1 VQTEWQAWEEAAN
14 YLLENKMNPEEAA
27 AYADRSISIED
38 RFENEI
44 TKARALSALGRE
56 TEARTTQDKAL
67 SMGSEQ
73 QVYDFARSLQRL
85 GQQQEALAIF
95 EGNIAKHPGTW
106 RSHLERSR
114 LAVSANEYDRATQE
128 MNAAI
133 AAAPAEM
140 KPALSDLLRQLAQRV
155 DINK

>member
-1 VQTEWQAWEEAAN
+1 MNAEEAAG
-14 YLLENKMNPEEAA
+14 
-27 AYADRSISIED
+27 YADRSIAIED

-44 TKARALSALGRE
+44 TRSRALSALGRE
-56 TEARTTQDKAL
+56 EEARAAREKAL

-95 EGNIAKHPGTW
+95 RGNIAKHPDSW

-114 LAVSANEYDRATQE
+114 LASATNDYDTAKKE
-128 MNAAI
+128 MTIAI
-133 AAAPAEM
+133 ASASPDL
-140 KPALSDLLRQLAQRV
+140 KPALSDLLRQLEQGV